1 MYRRR
6 GILLYI
12 AGEGDILLYIAGE
25 GDILLCIA
33 GEGDIPLCIAGEGDI
48 LLCIAGL
55 SLPRLPEE
63 LVPGRSPPA
72 VVRVFRV
79 WDARATGVGWRPSC
93 CSQWPTLAATCSCEG
108 GGLYSIAGL
117 LFEYDYL
124 RVPVPMPA
132 PGTSSGSPAGDLP
145 PRALH
150 SRQRYSHTRAHP
162 YNHAIFRVPARY
174 VEATGMLDT
183 WMDRG
188 AEEKA
193 P

>member
-79 WDARATGVGWRPSC
+79 WDARATGVGWRRAC
-93 CSQWPTLAATCSCEG
+93 CRLAWREADDEACPGARRPLTALSG
-108 GGLYSIAGL
+108 PVAHAGR
-117 LFEYDYL
+117 YL
-124 RVPVPMPA
+124 Q
-132 PGTSSGSPAGDLP
+132 L
-145 PRALH
+145 
-150 SRQRYSHTRAHP
+150 
-162 YNHAIFRVPARY
+162 
-174 VEATGMLDT
+174 
-183 WMDRG
+183 
-188 AEEKA
+188 
-193 P
+193 